1 MQTHSSTRQKTL
13 QTKNTRKWR
22 YLVWTVVFFAFHSA
36 YSYRYPWYVF
46 FSLLVYRQAKYASV
60 DFFSSLH
67 VCIFQRAT
75 KMDENMMNKQIQL
88 IQIEYK
94 IITIRKIDAIETV
107 QRCGITCYIC
117 TQQSPEFRA
126 HCIGSLQRIKKW
138 NETDANNKNRIVVSL
153 YHFLGLFFPVV
164 AVAFSVYLRPVY
176 QPVLLAFFLG
186 IICSIARLYDERN
199 RLGRMWKSNQSF
211 RQYGQCVAREYHQHA
226 HTLAEIIL

>member
-1 MQTHSSTRQKTL
+1 M
-13 QTKNTRKWR
+13 
-22 YLVWTVVFFAFHSA
+22 WTVVFFAFRSA

-126 HCIGSLQRIKKW
+126 HCIGSLQRIKK
-138 NETDANNKNRIVVSL
+138 
-153 YHFLGLFFPVV
+153 
-164 AVAFSVYLRPVY
+164 
-176 QPVLLAFFLG
+176 
-186 IICSIARLYDERN
+186 
-199 RLGRMWKSNQSF
+199 
-211 RQYGQCVAREYHQHA
+211 
-226 HTLAEIIL
+226 